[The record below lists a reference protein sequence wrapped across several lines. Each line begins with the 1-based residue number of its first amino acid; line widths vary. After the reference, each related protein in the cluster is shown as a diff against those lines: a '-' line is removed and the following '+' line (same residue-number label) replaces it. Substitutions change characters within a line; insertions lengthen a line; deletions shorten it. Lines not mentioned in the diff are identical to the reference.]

1 MTFMNKYHWEEINFL
16 SKIDDWKMFEK
27 NNTTT
32 ALDIL
37 YIKEKEIY
45 QAYISTHNSTRE
57 KQIIHLII
65 PNEEKEGW
73 HYIAKKKFIRIITR
87 RNSNT

>member
-1 MTFMNKYHWEEINFL
+1 
-16 SKIDDWKMFEK
+16 MFEK

-73 HYIAKKKFIRIITR
+73 HYIAKKKFIRIIT
-87 RNSNT
+87 